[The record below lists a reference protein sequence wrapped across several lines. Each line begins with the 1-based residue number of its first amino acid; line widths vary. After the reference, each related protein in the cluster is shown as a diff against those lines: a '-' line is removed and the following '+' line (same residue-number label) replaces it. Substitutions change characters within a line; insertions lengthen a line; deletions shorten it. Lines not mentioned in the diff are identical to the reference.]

1 MEKRKVVVAS
11 DKYKGCATSPE
22 VCEQLER
29 GVKSIAEG
37 WEVVSLPQADGG
49 EGTVEALVEA
59 LDGEFVESTV
69 KGPRGGSVTARWGY
83 LSRDDRGDAAV
94 IEMAAASGLALLE
107 PEQQDPFKTSTYG
120 TGTLI
125 RKAAEKGAREI
136 LLGIGGSATVDGGLG
151 AALALGFEIK
161 DEGGWTVEAA
171 GEELERAAEIS
182 DGEVPD
188 EVKELQIK
196 VACDVTNPLLG
207 EEGAAAV
214 YGPQKGADEEEIP
227 RLEENLARW
236 AGLVENYAGRE
247 LRDEPG
253 TGAAGGLGFGLMG
266 LLGAQLTGGA
276 ELVADLTG
284 LNSELENADILITGE
299 GAMDAQTA
307 FGKTPQVVAE
317 RGREAGVDF
326 IVGVAGAQG
335 EGYRELYDSFDL
347 LVGLP
352 RRPMTLEESMAKTF
366 DALYDW
372 GADIARIDNCRQ
384 ENR

>member
-1 MEKRKVVVAS
+1 MGTRKVVVAS
-11 DKYKGCATSPE
+11 DKYKGCARSPE
-22 VCEQLER
+22 VCEQLKR

-49 EGTVEALVEA
+49 EGTVEALVQA
-59 LDGEFVESTV
+59 LDGEFVKTEV
-69 KGPRGGSVTARWGY
+69 RGPRGEPVTARWGY
-83 LSRDDRGDAAV
+83 LSRSEREDAAV

-107 PEQQDPFKTSTYG
+107 ADQQDPFKTSTYG

-125 RKAAEKGAREI
+125 KRAAERGAKQV

-151 AALALGFEIK
+151 AALGLGFEVK
-161 DEGGWTVEAA
+161 DQAGEPVEAA
-171 GEELERAAEIS
+171 GGELARAAEIS
-182 DGEVPD
+182 DREVAS

-207 EEGAAAV
+207 SEGAAAV
-214 YGPQKGADEEEIP
+214 YGPQKGAAEEEIP
-227 RLEENLARW
+227 QLEENLARW
-236 AGLVENYAGRE
+236 AGLVEDYAGRE
-247 LRDEPG
+247 LREQPG

-284 LNSELENADILITGE
+284 LNSELKNADILITGE

-326 IVGVAGAQG
+326 VVGVAGAQG

-352 RRPMTLEESMAKTF
+352 RRPMTLEESMENTAV
-366 DALYDW
+366 ALNNW
-372 GADIARIDNCRQ
+372 GADIARILKKDCN
-384 ENR
+384 